1 MTFVSFGFIAFAAF
15 TVVVCYALPAKAK
28 WPALLV
34 LSLGIYASVN
44 PLYLIF
50 ISAASFS
57 AYLAGIA
64 IGKQNDRYK
73 EISAQLSDRSEKRRY
88 KDRRDKVNRRI
99 LVLSLLFC
107 LGILAVTKY
116 SNFVLENISKFTDPG
131 RGFEPLDILIP
142 MGISYYTFQTVSY
155 VIDTYRGGKPEKNP
169 AKLLLFTCFFPQLV
183 QGPISRYKDLAPELF
198 TPHKLSWDN
207 ITAGLIRI
215 SFGYFKK
222 VVIAD
227 RMITAVRVM
236 SQDTE
241 NYSGIYVFILMIF
254 YAIDLYAD
262 FTGGID
268 ITVGIARLMGIRL
281 KENFNLPFF
290 SKNIK
295 EYWNRWHI
303 TMGSWFTDYIF
314 YPMSVSRGCLKLSKW
329 SREHLGNAV
338 GKRVTVY
345 LSALAVWLFTG
356 IWHGAAWNFI
366 VWGLLNFV
374 VIMISRE
381 LEPLYAK
388 FHKKTGL
395 KDKKPYAVFEM
406 IRTFILM
413 SAIRI
418 LDVYGDV
425 PLTFRMVGG
434 IFTPAAGFSTD
445 MLLATGLTA
454 GDFACIGAGSLI
466 LLISGIVKY
475 NKGDI
480 IAGLRVRPFL
490 CCSLIAALVL
500 VTLTFGAY
508 GIGYDSS
515 QFIYN
520 KY

>member
-1 MTFVSFGFIAFAAF
+1 MTFVSFRFIVFAAV
-15 TVVVCYALPAKAK
+15 TVILYYALPARAK
-28 WPALLV
+28 WPALLI

-50 ISAASFS
+50 ISATSFS
-57 AYLAGIA
+57 AYLAGLA
-64 IGKQNDRYK
+64 IGKQNESYRSV
-73 EISAQLSDRSEKRRY
+73 SASVSDRSEKRRL
-88 KDRRDKVNRRI
+88 KDKRDRTNKKI
-99 LVLSLLFC
+99 LVLALIFE

-116 SNFVLENISKFTDPG
+116 TNFVLENITRIVDAGKE
-131 RGFEPLDILIP
+131 FEPLDILIP

-155 VIDTYRGGKPEKNP
+155 VIDTYRGGKAEKNP
-169 AKLLLFTCFFPQLV
+169 ARLLLFTSFFPQLV
-183 QGPISRYKDLAPELF
+183 QGPISRYKDLAPSLF
-198 TPHKLSWDN
+198 TPHRLSWDN

-215 SFGYFKK
+215 SYGYFKK

-227 RMITAVRVM
+227 RMITAVRAM
-236 SQDTE
+236 SADTE
-241 NYSGIYVFILMIF
+241 SYSGIYVFLLMLF
-254 YAIDLYAD
+254 YAVDLYAD

-268 ITVGIARLMGIRL
+268 ITVGIARLMGIEL
-281 KENFNLPFF
+281 KENFDLPYF

-314 YPMSVSRGCLKLSKW
+314 YPMSVSRVCLRLSKW
-329 SREHLGNAV
+329 SREHLGNAI

-345 LSALAVWLFTG
+345 LSAFAVWLFTG

-395 KDKKPYAVFEM
+395 KGRKPYSVFEM
-406 IRTFILM
+406 LRTFILM

-425 PLTFRMVGG
+425 PLTFRMVGS
-434 IFTPAAGFSTD
+434 IFASPAKLTAD

-454 GDFACIGAGSLI
+454 SDFAVLGAGSLI
-466 LLISGIVKY
+466 LLVTGIIKY
-475 NKGDI
+475 NKGSI
-480 IAGLRVRPFL
+480 IEKLSARPFL
-490 CCSLIAALVL
+490 CCSTVAALIL
-500 VTLTFGAY
+500 LTLTFGAY

>member
-1 MTFVSFGFIAFAAF
+1 MTFVSFGFISFAAL
-15 TVVVCYALPAKAK
+15 TVVLYYALPAKAK

-57 AYLAGIA
+57 AYLAGMA
-64 IGKQNDRYK
+64 IGKQNDSYK
-73 EISAQLSDRSEKRRY
+73 SLSAGISDRSEKKKLR
-88 KDRRDKVNRRI
+88 DRRDRINKRI
-99 LVLSLLFC
+99 LILALLFC

-116 SNFVLENISKFTDPG
+116 SNFVLENISRIRDAGKD
-131 RGFEPLDILIP
+131 FEPLDILIP

-155 VIDTYRGGKPEKNP
+155 VIDTYRGGKPERNP
-169 AKLLLFTCFFPQLV
+169 LKLLLFTSFFPQLV
-183 QGPISRYKDLAPELF
+183 QGPISRYKDLAPSLF

-227 RMITAVRVM
+227 RMVTAVKAM
-236 SQDTE
+236 SLDTE
-241 NYSGIYVFILMIF
+241 SYGGICVFILMIF
-254 YAIDLYAD
+254 YAVDLYAD

-268 ITVGIARLMGIRL
+268 ITIGIARLMGIEL
-281 KENFNLPFF
+281 KENFDPPFF

-303 TMGSWFTDYIF
+303 TMGSWFTDYVF
-314 YPMSVSRGCLKLSKW
+314 YPMSVSPACLRLSKW
-329 SREHLGNAV
+329 SREHLGNAI

-345 LSALAVWLFTG
+345 LSAFAVWLLTG

-366 VWGLLNFV
+366 VWGLLNFA

-381 LEPLYAK
+381 LEPLYAR

-395 KDKKPYAVFEM
+395 KGKKLYSVFEM

-425 PLTFRMVGG
+425 PLTFRMIGS
-434 IFTPAAGFSTD
+434 IFTSPVKLTAEMFTG
-445 MLLATGLTA
+445 TGLNIS
-454 GDFACIGAGSLI
+454 DFAVIGAGSLI
-466 LLISGIVKY
+466 ILITSIIKY

-480 IAGLRVRPFL
+480 IPKLNKRPFL
-490 CCSLIAALVL
+490 CFGSIAALIII
-500 VTLTFGAY
+500 TLTFGAY